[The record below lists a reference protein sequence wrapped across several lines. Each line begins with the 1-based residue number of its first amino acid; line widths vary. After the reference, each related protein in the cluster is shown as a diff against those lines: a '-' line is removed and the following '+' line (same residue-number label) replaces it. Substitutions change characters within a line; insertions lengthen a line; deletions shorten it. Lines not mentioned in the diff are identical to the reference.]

1 MKSQFLASIVLA
13 VLAGGG
19 LQGQAPPPNAVPP
32 APSPAGPVPL
42 KRVAPTK
49 KPAPNEPVPTPDKY
63 PFTDLINALE
73 SDDPA
78 VSAIHPAASK
88 GITTT
93 GSQNELGVPKNYK
106 PGKDVPLTGA
116 AKDAVQVS
124 QTWMLAAHTPV
135 EGKDGRVLYTYGAGL
150 PTVVCAPL
158 RVCVLELQ
166 PGEKL
171 VGEPHIGDSVRWIIS
186 PATAGKDEFAVPMI
200 VIKPK
205 APGLDTDLLVTT
217 DRRAYYIRLISK
229 PEDYLARVA
238 FAYPDDEDAKWKAYL
253 AREQEQRRREEFQAS
268 QIAPVESMENLY
280 FNYTIQGGDANMRPV
295 RVVDD
300 GKKTYIQMPPE
311 AAHRELPMLAVLGPD
326 GKAELVN
333 YRVKAD
339 MYIVDRIFDRGALIL
354 GVGKK
359 AQRAEITRGSSR
371 GKKLKGDPYAKVVP
385 EHESAPEPI
394 PAPSVTSG
402 GANDN
407 KPRQE
412 KQQ

>member
-1 MKSQFLASIVLA
+1 MKPQFIASIVLA
-13 VLAGGG
+13 ALAGAG
-19 LQGQAPPPNAVPP
+19 LQGQSPPPNTVPS
-32 APSPAGPVPL
+32 AASPNGPVPL
-42 KRVAPTK
+42 KRVAPK
-49 KPAPNEPVPTPDKY
+49 KPALSEPVPTPDKY

-73 SDDPA
+73 SDDQA
-78 VSAIHPAASK
+78 VSAPRTETSK
-88 GITTT
+88 GTSTN
-93 GSQNELGVPKNYK
+93 GSPSELGVPKDYK

-124 QTWMLAAHTPV
+124 QTWMVAAHTPV

-150 PTVVCAPL
+150 PTIVCAPL

-166 PGEKL
+166 AGEKL

-186 PATAGKDEFAVPMI
+186 PATSGKDDLAIPMI

-217 DRRAYYIRLISK
+217 DRRAYYVRLISK
-229 PEDYLARVA
+229 PEEYLARVA

-253 AREQEQRRREEFQAS
+253 AREQEQRRREEFEAS
-268 QIAPVESMENLY
+268 QITPVESMESLY
-280 FNYTIQGGDANMRPV
+280 FNYTIQGGDSNMRPV

-326 GKAELVN
+326 GKADLVN

-339 MYIVDRIFDRGALIL
+339 TYIVDRIFDRGALIL

-359 AQRAEITRGSSR
+359 AQRAEIIRGSAR
-371 GKKLKGDPYAKVVP
+371 GKKPKGDPYAKIVP
-385 EHESAPEPI
+385 ERESVPVTI
-394 PAPSVTSG
+394 PAPSNTNG
-402 GANDN
+402 GSNDT
-407 KPRQE
+407 KPREE
-412 KQQ
+412 KHQ

>member
-1 MKSQFLASIVLA
+1 MKLKFLVLM
-13 VLAGGG
+13 VLVVLPRG
-19 LQGQAPPPNAVPP
+19 LVGQSSP
-32 APSPAGPVPL
+32 APTPTSPPVPL
-42 KRVAPTK
+42 KRVGPPK
-49 KPAPNEPVPTPDKY
+49 KPASTEPVPTADKY

-73 SDDPA
+73 SDDL
-78 VSAIHPAASK
+78 AASPTPPGAPK
-88 GITTT
+88 GTTA
-93 GSQNELGVPKNYK
+93 SAAQNELGVPKDYN
-106 PGKDVPLTGA
+106 PGRDVPLTGA

-135 EGKDGRVLYTYGAGL
+135 EEKDGRVLYTYGAGL

-186 PATAGKDEFAVPMI
+186 PATAGRDEFAVPMI

-217 DRRAYYIRLISK
+217 DRRAYYVRLTSK
-229 PEDYLARVA
+229 PEEYLARVA

-253 AREQEQRRREEFQAS
+253 AREQEQRRREEFDAS

-280 FNYTIQGGDANMRPV
+280 FNYTIQGGDSNMRPV

-300 GKKTYIQMPPE
+300 GKKTYIQMPTE
-311 AAHRELPMLAVLGPD
+311 AAHRELPMLAVLGSD
-326 GKAELVN
+326 GKADLVN

-359 AQRAEITRGSSR
+359 AQRAEIIRGSSR
-371 GKKLKGDPYAKVVP
+371 GKKPKGDPYAKIVP
-385 EHESAPEPI
+385 EHESAPSPT
-394 PAPSVTSG
+394 PLPSNT
-402 GANDN
+402 NEK
-407 KPRQE
+407 KPREEEHQ
-412 KQQ
+412 

>member
-1 MKSQFLASIVLA
+1 MKLQFLVSTTLVALA
-13 VLAGGG
+13 AGLGG
-19 LQGQAPPPNAVPP
+19 QSPPPPVAP
-32 APSPAGPVPL
+32 ASPPVPL
-42 KRVAPTK
+42 KRVAPPK
-49 KPAPNEPVPTPDKY
+49 KPAPTEPVPTPDKY

-78 VSAIHPAASK
+78 VSATRTGASK
-88 GITTT
+88 GTPTN
-93 GSQNELGVPKNYK
+93 GSQNELGVPKDYK

-116 AKDAVQVS
+116 AKDAVEVS

-150 PTVVCAPL
+150 PTIVCAPL

-205 APGLDTDLLVTT
+205 APGLYTDLLVTT
-217 DRRAYYIRLISK
+217 DRRAYYVRLISK
-229 PEDYLARVA
+229 PEEYLARVA

-253 AREQEQRRREEFQAS
+253 AREQEQRRRQEFEAS

-280 FNYTIQGGDANMRPV
+280 FNYIIQGGDANMRPV

-326 GKAELVN
+326 GKADLVN

-359 AQRAEITRGSSR
+359 AQRAEMIRGTGR

-385 EHESAPEPI
+385 EHESV
-394 PAPSVTSG
+394 PAPISAPSITNG
-402 GANDN
+402 GSNDN
-407 KPRQE
+407 KPREE
-412 KQQ
+412 KHQ

>member
-1 MKSQFLASIVLA
+1 MI
-13 VLAGGG
+13 
-19 LQGQAPPPNAVPP
+19 
-32 APSPAGPVPL
+32 
-42 KRVAPTK
+42 
-49 KPAPNEPVPTPDKY
+49 
-63 PFTDLINALE
+63 
-73 SDDPA
+73 
-78 VSAIHPAASK
+78 
-88 GITTT
+88 
-93 GSQNELGVPKNYK
+93 
-106 PGKDVPLTGA
+106 
-116 AKDAVQVS
+116 
-124 QTWMLAAHTPV
+124 AAHTLV

-166 PGEKL
+166 AGEKL

-186 PATAGKDEFAVPMI
+186 PATSGKDDFAIPMI

-217 DRRAYYIRLISK
+217 DRRAYYVRLISK
-229 PEDYLARVA
+229 PEEYLARVA

-253 AREQEQRRREEFQAS
+253 AREQEQRRRQEFEAS
-268 QIAPVESMENLY
+268 QIAPVESLENLN
-280 FNYTIQGGDANMRPV
+280 FNYTIQGGDSNMRPV

-326 GKAELVN
+326 GKADLVN

-359 AQRAEITRGSSR
+359 AQRAEIIRGSGR
-371 GKKLKGDPYAKVVP
+371 GKKPKGDPYAKVVP
-385 EHESAPEPI
+385 EHESAPTPI
-394 PAPSVTSG
+394 PAPSITNSG
-402 GANDN
+402 SNDT

-412 KQQ
+412 KHQ

>member
-1 MKSQFLASIVLA
+1 MKPRVFASIVIAALG
-13 VLAGGG
+13 GGG
-19 LQGQAPPPNAVPP
+19 LQGQPPPPNAVPST
-32 APSPAGPVPL
+32 ASPGGPVPL
-42 KRVAPTK
+42 KRVAPSK
-49 KPAPNEPVPTPDKY
+49 SPALNERVPTPDKY
-63 PFTDLINALE
+63 PFTDLINTLN
-73 SDDPA
+73 DDPT
-78 VSAIHPAASK
+78 VSPIRTSTSK
-88 GITTT
+88 GAATS
-93 GSQNELGVPKNYK
+93 GSQSELAVPKDYQ

-166 PGEKL
+166 PGERL

-186 PATAGKDEFAVPMI
+186 PASAGKDEFAVPMI
-200 VIKPK
+200 VIKPQ

-238 FAYPDDEDAKWKAYL
+238 FAYPDDEDAKWRAYL
-253 AREQEQRRREEFQAS
+253 AREQEQRRREEFEAS

-280 FNYTIQGGDANMRPV
+280 FNYTIQGGDINMRPV

-311 AAHRELPMLAVLGPD
+311 VAYRELPTLAVLEPD

-359 AQRAEITRGSSR
+359 AQRAEIIRGSSR

-385 EHESAPEPI
+385 VHAPPPNPI
-394 PAPSVTSG
+394 PAPSVTSS

-407 KPRQE
+407 KPREE

>member
-1 MKSQFLASIVLA
+1 MKLQFLASIVLA
-13 VLAGGG
+13 ALSGGG
-19 LQGQAPPPNAVPP
+19 LQGQSAPPNAVPS
-32 APSPAGPVPL
+32 AASPNGPVPL
-42 KRVAPTK
+42 KRVAPK
-49 KPAPNEPVPTPDKY
+49 KPALNEPVPTPDKY

-78 VSAIHPAASK
+78 VSATRTGASK
-88 GITTT
+88 GTTT
-93 GSQNELGVPKNYK
+93 NSSQSELGVPKDYK

-124 QTWMLAAHTPV
+124 QTWMIAAHTLV

-166 PGEKL
+166 AGEKL

-186 PATAGKDEFAVPMI
+186 PATSGKDDFAIPMI

-217 DRRAYYIRLISK
+217 DRRAYYVRLISK
-229 PEDYLARVA
+229 PEEYLARVA

-253 AREQEQRRREEFQAS
+253 AREQEQRRRQEFEAS
-268 QIAPVESMENLY
+268 QIAPVESLENLN
-280 FNYTIQGGDANMRPV
+280 FNYTIQGGDSNMRPV

-326 GKAELVN
+326 GKADLVN

-359 AQRAEITRGSSR
+359 AQRAEIIRGTGR

-385 EHESAPEPI
+385 EHESAPTPI
-394 PAPSVTSG
+394 PAPSITNSG
-402 GANDN
+402 SNDT

-412 KQQ
+412 KHQ